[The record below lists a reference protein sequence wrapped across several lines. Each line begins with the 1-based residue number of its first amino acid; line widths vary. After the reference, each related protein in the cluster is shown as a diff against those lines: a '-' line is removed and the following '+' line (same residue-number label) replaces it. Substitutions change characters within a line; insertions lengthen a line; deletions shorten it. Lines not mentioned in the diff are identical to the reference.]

1 MSNERRIRPRSWTLF
16 DLSGTTLVFTSDA
29 FNNQG
34 HGNQDLSS
42 AHILSSAPASR
53 NNQTSSDAPHSNN
66 NVDTRRRS
74 QLSSHADVPITSTD
88 HVSPRWDHIKN
99 PPPPPAPLLVPRY
112 QPSPLH
118 HPSSSPRPS
127 NYGTNRGTV
136 STNRD
141 HMKKNQTVSPYRD
154 PIAVSHQFLLRPT
167 ATPLSLRENP
177 AVEYSVEEPEDQ
189 PLTSTYAYPD
199 DLHARIS
206 IMQELVLSIKHEI
219 REERR
224 LRLKAEDEISRDV
237 AMLKRQMQ
245 YQD

>member
-167 ATPLSLRENP
+167 ATPLSLR
-177 AVEYSVEEPEDQ
+177 V
-189 PLTSTYAYPD
+189 
-199 DLHARIS
+199 
-206 IMQELVLSIKHEI
+206 EI
-219 REERR
+219 RLCREMRPKTMDHGKEVKIVIKNF
-224 LRLKAEDEISRDV
+224 LL
-237 AMLKRQMQ
+237 
-245 YQD
+245 

>member
-1 MSNERRIRPRSWTLF
+1 MSNERGIRPPRSCTLF
-16 DLSGTTLVFTSDA
+16 DLSGTTLVFISEA

-34 HGNQDLSS
+34 HSNQDLSS

-53 NNQTSSDAPHSNN
+53 NNQTSSDAPHNNN

-74 QLSSHADVPITSTD
+74 QFSSHADVPITSTD
-88 HVSPRWDHIKN
+88 HVSPIKN
-99 PPPPPAPLLVPRY
+99 PPPAPLLVPRY

-118 HPSSSPRPS
+118 HLSSSRRPS

-154 PIAVSHQFLLRPT
+154 PIAVSHQILLRPT

-219 REERR
+219 CEERR
-224 LRLKAEDEISRDV
+224 LRLKAEDEISRDM